1 MVRSNLV
8 SISVSPP
15 TVFQINITNTQ
26 NIATPV
32 PFQQMIQLPIS
43 QLGLI
48 NPYVRNIGPLRFSY
62 NGSYIPAWLESISNG
77 VATIWVKLPVSIP
90 ANSSI
95 TIDMEVDPS
104 LNFDGNY
111 WGESPLLSSTYAQY
125 DNGAN
130 VFPYYQRWGSLSG
143 LPSGWSSISGANT
156 NITNFPS
163 YTEISSQ
170 VPNEWN
176 GIYTNSPPSSL
187 VSTQTVW
194 EFYGSL
200 FTGTF
205 IYVGTNTNTVFGTY
219 EGYSFNEQPSPRNIY
234 FGTDG
239 NPYYVQTSYV
249 DTNAIKIYTMQ
260 MNSATNVQLFV
271 NYSQIYSS
279 TNIPAQNPNSFQI
292 GISGST
298 NNIPFYIYWL
308 RTRAPPPNGVMP
320 SVEVIA

>member
-1 MVRSNLV
+1 
-8 SISVSPP
+8 
-15 TVFQINITNTQ
+15 
-26 NIATPV
+26 
-32 PFQQMIQLPIS
+32 
-43 QLGLI
+43 
-48 NPYVRNIGPLRFSY
+48 
-62 NGSYIPAWLESISNG
+62 
-77 VATIWVKLPVSIP
+77 
-90 ANSSI
+90 
-95 TIDMEVDPS
+95 MEVDPS
-104 LNFDGNY
+104 LNFDGVY
-111 WGESPLLSSTYAQY
+111 WGEAPQLSSTYGQY
-125 DNGAN
+125 DNGAS

-143 LPSGWSSISGANT
+143 LPSGWSLISGNNT

-176 GIYTNSPPSSL
+176 GIYINSPPSSL

-200 FTGTF
+200 FIGTF
-205 IYVGTNTNTVFGTY
+205 IYVGTNTNTGFGLY
-219 EGYSFNEQPSPRNIY
+219 EGYSFNEQTSPRNIY

-249 DTNAIKIYTMQ
+249 DTNATKIYTMQ
-260 MNSATNVQLFV
+260 MNSATSVQLFV

-298 NNIPFYIYWL
+298 NNLPFYIYWL
-308 RTRAPPPNGVMP
+308 RTRALPPNGVMP